1 MVTELSLLGCTPER
15 SLSAKPTEIHDR
27 ILTVDGHIDWPIRQF
42 LNPEFNPSIR
52 NEPGLADS
60 GQWDLVRMEEGGLDA
75 VFMLLTMGLTIMQ
88 FILPILIFSSLLF
101 PGLQNQEFLG
111 LFGQEYQMR
120 YDQCLEQS
128 SQEQEEITRLRV
140 ALSATKVKLKDVDIF
155 RESLEQRE
163 DALKIRE
170 ENLQQREDDL
180 DLKAQLLEQKIFDF
194 TKQVEEVARNGG
206 KVEQIITNNET
217 LANRAQSLA
226 SKLDAER
233 QLAREDLKNERS
245 FFDKRIEEERG
256 INSKLQQKIDRDSH
270 FILIVEVVFLL
281 VIFAIVIA
289 ISLLYAKWFSG
300 KMAPTQSP
308 IIEIDRQREELDTE
322 QSAAALISSN
332 SDQE

>member
-1 MVTELSLLGCTPER
+1 
-15 SLSAKPTEIHDR
+15 
-27 ILTVDGHIDWPIRQF
+27 
-42 LNPEFNPSIR
+42 
-52 NEPGLADS
+52 
-60 GQWDLVRMEEGGLDA
+60 
-75 VFMLLTMGLTIMQ
+75 MQ